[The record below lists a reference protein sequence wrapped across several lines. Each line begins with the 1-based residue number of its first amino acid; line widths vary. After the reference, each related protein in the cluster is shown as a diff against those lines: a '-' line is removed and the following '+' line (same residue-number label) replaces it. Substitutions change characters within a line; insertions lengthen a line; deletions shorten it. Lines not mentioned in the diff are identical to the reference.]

1 MEITP
6 TVRELPTGMKHSK
19 RVQNHFANFT
29 KRVEDENLHIG
40 MKVTANRSIT
50 DSRNYV
56 LASWME
62 PAVIVDV
69 RNFDVLVK
77 FEDGT
82 VESSGSSGYGKE
94 SHLVDKVAVS

>member
-6 TVRELPTGMKHSK
+6 TVRQLPDVKISK
-19 RVQNHFANFT
+19 RVKNFYDKFT
-29 KRVEDENLHIG
+29 ERIENENLHIG
-40 MKVTANRSIT
+40 MKVTASRSIT

-56 LASWME
+56 LESWIE
-62 PAVIVDV
+62 PAVIVDI

-82 VESSGSSGYGKE
+82 VTSSGSSGGGKE
-94 SHLVDKVAVS
+94 SLFVEKVAVS